1 MQLRTH
7 LAAVAA
13 TGALLAVP
21 AQALT
26 ISFSDS
32 LPLEDV
38 EINGTLSV
46 SKFDPALGVLTG
58 VTFEIVGEIASEI
71 TIENDGDDD
80 VNVEATTTVEFEL
93 DAAELSLDASPDLS
107 ISVSTGDVVIED
119 DEEETFS
126 LAASDTLTGSEA
138 PSADFVGLGVI
149 NLDFAT
155 STAFAAA
162 GGGSDISFAQAAD
175 AGLTFTSTDYS
186 EAHVVPPAVPVPP
199 SVALMAFGAGVLGA
213 GVLHSRRRRR

>member
-1 MQLRTH
+1 MRFRTH
-7 LAAVAA
+7 LAAIAA

-80 VNVEATTTVEFEL
+80 VGVQATTTVEFDF
-93 DAAELSLDASPDLS
+93 DAAELSLDASPDLT
-107 ISVSTGDVVIED
+107 ISASTGAVVIDDD
-119 DEEETFS
+119 DEQTFS
-126 LAASDTLTGSEA
+126 LSASDTLTGSEA
-138 PSADFVGLGVI
+138 PSADFLGPGVI

-175 AGLTFTSTDYS
+175 AGVTFTITY
-186 EAHVVPPAVPVPP
+186 EFEENIVPPEVPVPP
-199 SVALMAFGAGVLGA
+199 SLALMTFGAGLLGA
-213 GVLHSRRRRR
+213 GVLHRRRRRR